1 MGNYQTKK
9 LQHVFAIAVVLVL
22 SLSAI
27 AKPKSKNKYDIRH
40 IPEVAVDST
49 IREVLLQEVI
59 PALEAHSYRPFSWM
73 CFVPRDFF
81 SGYTEPTP
89 NIVGSAYI
97 IDNSRF
103 ENPNLYCFEGGFCK
117 IGGKTVFFDDTTAPY
132 VKKIRN
138 AKCITLK
145 YLNAKIVHSCNF
157 DPDVVRIVRS
167 ADGYKVIYPD
177 YWDK

>member
-9 LQHVFAIAVVLVL
+9 LQHVFAVAVVLVL

-27 AKPKSKNKYDIRH
+27 AKQKPKNKYEIRH
-40 IPEVAVDST
+40 IPEVAVDSA
-49 IREVLLQEVI
+49 IRDVLLQEVI

-73 CFVPRDFF
+73 CFSPKDFF
-81 SGYTEPTP
+81 SGYSDTTE
-89 NIVGSAYI
+89 NLVGTVCV
-97 IDNSRF
+97 IDDSRF
-103 ENPNLYCFEGGFCK
+103 ENSNLYFFKGGFCK

-138 AKCITLK
+138 AKFITLK
-145 YLNAKIVHSCNF
+145 YLNAKIVHACVF
-157 DPDVVRIVRS
+157 DPDVIRIVRS

-177 YWDK
+177 YWDN

>member
-40 IPEVAVDST
+40 IPEVAVDSA

-73 CFVPRDFF
+73 CF
-81 SGYTEPTP
+81 
-89 NIVGSAYI
+89 
-97 IDNSRF
+97 
-103 ENPNLYCFEGGFCK
+103 
-117 IGGKTVFFDDTTAPY
+117 
-132 VKKIRN
+132 
-138 AKCITLK
+138 
-145 YLNAKIVHSCNF
+145 
-157 DPDVVRIVRS
+157 
-167 ADGYKVIYPD
+167 
-177 YWDK
+177 

>member
-9 LQHVFAIAVVLVL
+9 LQHVCAVVLVLVL

-40 IPEVAVDST
+40 IPEVAVDSA

-89 NIVGSAYI
+89 NIVGSA
-97 IDNSRF
+97 
-103 ENPNLYCFEGGFCK
+103 
-117 IGGKTVFFDDTTAPY
+117 
-132 VKKIRN
+132 
-138 AKCITLK
+138 
-145 YLNAKIVHSCNF
+145 
-157 DPDVVRIVRS
+157 
-167 ADGYKVIYPD
+167 
-177 YWDK
+177 